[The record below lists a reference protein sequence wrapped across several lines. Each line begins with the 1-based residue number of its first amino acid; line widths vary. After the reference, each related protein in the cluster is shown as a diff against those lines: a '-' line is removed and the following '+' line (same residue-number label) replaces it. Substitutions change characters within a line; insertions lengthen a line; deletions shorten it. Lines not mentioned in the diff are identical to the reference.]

1 MLYNI
6 SSLSQNHK
14 ISFAHNVQLKGL
26 HKNDANFIA
35 YRQEGQEKRF
45 KKLQGSSI
53 RNSGLSGL
61 RGNYHEVR
69 NWGSGSTGGYSKSF
83 HSMRDMGI

>member
-1 MLYNI
+1 MLYNT
-6 SSLSQNHK
+6 
-14 ISFAHNVQLKGL
+14 AHYLKTIKYLLPTMCKGL
-26 HKNDANFIA
+26 HKNNTNFIA
-35 YRQEGQEKRF
+35 YRQECKEKRF

-69 NWGSGSTGGYSKSF
+69 NWGSGN
-83 HSMRDMGI
+83 RRLQ